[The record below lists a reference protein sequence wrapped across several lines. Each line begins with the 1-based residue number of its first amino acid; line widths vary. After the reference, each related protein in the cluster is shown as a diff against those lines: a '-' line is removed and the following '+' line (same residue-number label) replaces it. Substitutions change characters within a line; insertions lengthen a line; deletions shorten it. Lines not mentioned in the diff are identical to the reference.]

1 MSSTDASDPKV
12 GLLLNDRYLI
22 VRKLGEGGMG
32 AVYEAKHQL
41 TGRRLAIKCLH
52 PQFQNNREVVER
64 FHREAQAA
72 TAVGNEHI
80 IEVTD
85 MGAFED
91 KSPFIVLEFLD
102 GIEFAKLLE
111 DHPAMPIG
119 RVVHIITQVCDA
131 LRNAHAQSIVHRDL
145 KPENIYLVKRG
156 QDSDFVKVLDFGIS
170 KMKENAEEIGSGLT
184 KTGMALGTPY
194 YMSPE
199 QAQGMRDVD
208 HRTDIYAIGVI
219 LFQALTG
226 RLPFDADS
234 YPQLMVRILT
244 QPVPSLRTYR
254 QDIPPALDDLVL
266 RAMAKDRSQRFA
278 TVEELAVALRGF
290 ASLNQAAVLVSDP
303 IAPSNQGTT
312 PLAWAQTAPTQVAAE
327 TVIVPKSKTPLY
339 AGIGGGLLAAVLGI
353 ALMSKSPSDSPPT
366 DAAPP
371 QDPKLTVGAAA
382 AVPTTT
388 PTPPAPQQPIVD
400 QVAELVRNAKP
411 SEVTLK
417 ISATPSDAQIFIGD
431 VEFPNPMD
439 AFRPRSLDPVRIT
452 VKKDGY
458 KTIEQLAIF
467 DQDRDLTFELERG
480 RGIKRLKAIGGES
493 APTPAAGATT
503 KTAPEPTPNVPTPAP
518 PPTPPIAAPPAV
530 DDGVYRGPTK
540 RIKEF

>member
-1 MSSTDASDPKV
+1 MSSTDAPDPKV

-52 PQFQNNREVVER
+52 PQFQSNREVVER

-85 MGAFED
+85 MGTFED
-91 KSPFIVLEFLD
+91 KSPFIVLEYLD
-102 GIEFAKLLE
+102 GVEFAKLLE
-111 DHPAMPIG
+111 EHPAMPIG

-244 QPVPSLRTYR
+244 QPVPPLRTYR
-254 QDIPPALDDLVL
+254 EDIPAALDDLVL
-266 RAMAKDRSQRFA
+266 RAMAKDRLQRFA
-278 TVEELAVALRGF
+278 SVEELAGALRAF

-303 IAPSNQGTT
+303 VTPTNQGTT
-312 PLAWAQTAPTQVAAE
+312 PLAWAQTAPSQPALE
-327 TVIVPKSKTPLY
+327 TMVVPKSKTPLY
-339 AGIGGGLLAAVLGI
+339 ASIGIGV
-353 ALMSKSPSDSPPT
+353 
-366 DAAPP
+366 
-371 QDPKLTVGAAA
+371 VAAA
-382 AVPTTT
+382 ALIVVASRPSQVPLPPPVMPAAAIAAPVAAAQ
-388 PTPPAPQQPIVD
+388 PTVAPGPVE
-400 QVAELVRNAKP
+400 QVLIAVPKP
-411 SEVTLK
+411 TEVTLK
-417 ISATPSDAQIFIGD
+417 VSATPSDAQIFIGE

-467 DQDRDLTFELERG
+467 DQDRNLTFELERG

-493 APTPAAGATT
+493 APTPAPGAIT
-503 KTAPEPTPNVPTPAP
+503 KTVAEPAPSAPTPAP
-518 PPTPPIAAPPAV
+518 PPTPPIASPTPV

>member
-1 MSSTDASDPKV
+1 MSSTDAPDPKV

-52 PQFQNNREVVER
+52 PQFQSNREVVER

-85 MGAFED
+85 MGTFED
-91 KSPFIVLEFLD
+91 KSPFIVLEYLD
-102 GIEFAKLLE
+102 GFEFAKVLE
-111 DHPAMPIG
+111 EHPAMPIG

-131 LRNAHAQSIVHRDL
+131 LRNAHAKEIVHRDL
-145 KPENIYLVKRG
+145 KPENIYLIKRG
-156 QDSDFVKVLDFGIS
+156 NDADFVKVLDFGIS

-194 YMSPE
+194 YMAPE
-199 QAQGMRDVD
+199 QAQGLRDVD

-234 YPQLMVRILT
+234 YPLLMVKILT
-244 QPVPSLRTYR
+244 EPVVPLRTYR
-254 QDIPPALDDLVL
+254 EDIPAELDQVVT
-266 RAMAKDRSQRFA
+266 RAMAKDRNQRFS
-278 TVEELAVALRGF
+278 TVDELSAALLPF
-290 ASLNQAAVLVSDP
+290 AGLQQTAVLVSNP
-303 IAPSNQGTT
+303 VQPATQGTT

-339 AGIGGGLLAAVLGI
+339 AGIAGGLVAATLGI
-353 ALMSKSPSDSPPT
+353 ALMSKSPSQPPPT
-366 DAAPP
+366 DAPEADEPALAAVAAPP
-371 QDPKLTVGAAA
+371 
-382 AVPTTT
+382 T
-388 PTPPAPQQPIVD
+388 PTPAPPVAPQPIVD
-400 QVAELVRNAKP
+400 QVAELVRNARP

-493 APTPAAGATT
+493 APTPAPGAIT
-503 KTAPEPTPNVPTPAP
+503 KAAPEPTPSVPTPAP
-518 PPTPPIAAPPAV
+518 PPTPPVAAPPAP

>member
-1 MSSTDASDPKV
+1 MSSTAAPDPKV
-12 GLLLNDRYLI
+12 GLLLNGRYLI

-41 TGRRLAIKCLH
+41 TGRKLAIKCLH
-52 PQFQNNREVVER
+52 QQFLSNREVVER

-85 MGAFED
+85 MGTFD
-91 KSPFIVLEFLD
+91 DNSPFIVLEYLD
-102 GIEFAKLLE
+102 GVEFAKLLE
-111 DHPAMPIG
+111 QEAALPIS
-119 RVVHIITQVCDA
+119 RVVHIVSQVCDA

-170 KMKENAEEIGSGLT
+170 KMKESAEELGSGLT

-254 QDIPPALDDLVL
+254 EDIPPALDDLVL
-266 RAMAKDRSQRFA
+266 RAMAKDRAQRYS
-278 TVEELAVALRGF
+278 TVEDLAVALRAF

-303 IAPSNQGTT
+303 VAPSSQGTT
-312 PLAWAQTAPTQVAAE
+312 PLAWAQTAPSQPTLE
-327 TVIVPKSKTPLY
+327 TLVVPKSKMPLY
-339 AGIGGGLLAAVLGI
+339 LGVGGGVVALVALVALL
-353 ALMSKSPSDSPPT
+353 SPKTPS
-366 DAAPP
+366 APP
-371 QDPKLTVGAAA
+371 EAVGNVMPAPAPVALPTAAA
-382 AVPTTT
+382 AAPVPVAAPVVEAT
-388 PTPPAPQQPIVD
+388 P
-400 QVAELVRNAKP
+400 KP
-411 SEVTLK
+411 TEVTLK
-417 ISATPSDAQIFIGD
+417 VSATPSDARIFIGE

-467 DQDRDLTFELERG
+467 DQDRTISFEMERG
-480 RGIKRLKAIGGES
+480 TGIKRMKALGGEAPTPS
-493 APTPAAGATT
+493 APSGNVAAQAPSAEAAPAAPVAAPTPTPAAPTPAA
-503 KTAPEPTPNVPTPAP
+503 P
-518 PPTPPIAAPPAV
+518 PPA
-530 DDGVYRGPTK
+530 DDGVYRGASK
-540 RIKEF
+540 RIKDF